1 MTIPEEIKKIIN
13 KMEGAGFEAYLVGGC
28 VRDLLLGRKPKDWDI
43 TTDAK
48 PEEIQK
54 LFEENFYE
62 NNFGTVSV
70 LTETDDETLKVIEIT
85 PYRLEGKYTDKRR
98 PDKIKFSD
106 KLEDDLSRR
115 DFTINSIA
123 MSIDKKI
130 TDLFDGK
137 KDLEKKLIRAVG
149 DPKSR
154 FDEDALRMLRAVRLA
169 VELDFQLEKET
180 AFSIQKMSKNLGL
193 ISKERIKDEL
203 IKIIMCKDAERGI
216 RLLEK
221 LNLLGH
227 IFPEML
233 KGINVIGVTQFKKS
247 HIKYKELSVFEHS
260 LKTLAY
266 TAENNFNLETRLAA
280 LLHDIAKPKTKRGEG
295 LSASFKMHEQVGA
308 RMTRRAMEIL
318 RFPEKMVKKVSSLV
332 RWHFFFYDI
341 DKVSEAGVRR
351 LIRNVGPENVEDL
364 LHLRQADRSGS
375 GIPKISSYRLKHLEY
390 MIEKVSKDPIEPK
403 MLKLKG
409 EELMNMLDLKPGPR
423 VGWILNSLLEDVL
436 DDPQKNDIEY
446 LKERAMEISKLSDVD
461 LKSLFEKAR
470 KKRWQVEMA
479 IDKKMREKHRI

>member
-43 TTDAK
+43 TTNAK

-130 TDLFDGK
+130 NDLFEGK

-149 DPKSR
+149 DPESR

-203 IKIIMCKDAERGI
+203 IKIMMCKDAERGI

-221 LNLLGH
+221 LNLLEH

-266 TAENNFNLETRLAA
+266 TSENNFNLETRLAA

-308 RMTRRAMEIL
+308 RMTRKAMEVL

-351 LIRNVGPENVEDL
+351 LIRNVGPENVENL
-364 LHLRQADRSGS
+364 LRLRQADRSGS

-409 EELMNMLDLKPGPR
+409 EELMNMLGLKPGPR

-446 LKERAMEISKLSDVD
+446 LKERAMEISKLSDAD

-479 IDKKMREKHRI
+479 IDKKMREKHHI